1 MAKNRTLSESQKDNE
16 KSKNISVYEFII
28 CFLDDSY
35 IRSTLGPHHAE
46 SSIVLDSTT
55 DPGGDKT
62 EEEETVNTKC
72 NALMFS
78 DTHKQNKY
86 NHSSERKNKAQC
98 G

>member
-1 MAKNRTLSESQKDNE
+1 M
-16 KSKNISVYEFII
+16 
-28 CFLDDSY
+28 
-35 IRSTLGPHHAE
+35 
-46 SSIVLDSTT
+46 LDSTT

-72 NALMFS
+72 NALMCS